1 METKRELEELIAANK
16 NLAEELFITH
26 KELVFQSEETEK
38 RIVELIVANKNL
50 SEELETAHKEL
61 LFQNYEKEKRAVEL
75 ILANKELAFQNE
87 EKEKRAAEL
96 IIANKELVFQNEEKA
111 KRAAELILANTE
123 LAFQKVEKAKR
134 AAELIIANKEFAF
147 QAKLDIANNEL
158 LNQYAEKAKR
168 NEELILRN
176 NELKQLLQL
185 NADKDR
191 FISILAH
198 DLRGPFNS
206 ILGFLDL
213 LCENIHEYDIAK
225 IEKDIN
231 IINDSAQRVH
241 NLLEAILMWTRAES
255 GRLLYKPQ
263 VVNLKTT
270 ANDILEVF
278 KPSANKKAIA
288 LNCLVEEGLTVV
300 ADPEMLKTV
309 LRNLLSNA
317 IKFTHKGGG
326 VSINAQQAESNI
338 VVTVSDSGIGI
349 APEIQ
354 SKLFNISQVHTTS
367 GTANESGTGLGLL
380 LCKNLVAKHDGI
392 IWVESEEGKGSKF
405 KFTLPIV
412 KDPSS

>member
-1 METKRELEELIAANK
+1 VSMETKRELEELIVANK

-38 RIVELIVANKNL
+38 RVVELIVANKKL
-50 SEELETAHKEL
+50 SEELEIAHKKL
-61 LFQNYEKEKRAVEL
+61 LFQNEEKAKRAAEL

-87 EKEKRAAEL
+87 EKAKRAAEL
-96 IIANKELVFQNEEKA
+96 ILANKELVFQNEEKA
-111 KRAAELILANTE
+111 KRAAELIIANTE
-123 LAFQKVEKAKR
+123 L
-134 AAELIIANKEFAF
+134 AF

-158 LNQYAEKAKR
+158 LNQYAEKAKHA
-168 NEELILRN
+168 EELILRN

-225 IEKDIN
+225 IEKNVN

-270 ANDILEVF
+270 ANDILEIL
-278 KPSANKKAIA
+278 KPSANKKSIT
-288 LNCLVEEGLTVV
+288 LNCLVEEELTVV

-317 IKFTHKGGG
+317 IKFTHKEGR
-326 VSINAQQAESNI
+326 VSINALQTESNI
-338 VVTVSDSGIGI
+338 VITVSDNGIGI
-349 APEIQ
+349 APDIQ
-354 SKLFNISQVHTTS
+354 SMLFDISQVHTTS

-392 IWVESEEGKGSKF
+392 IWVESEEGKGSEF
-405 KFTLPIV
+405 KFTLPII
-412 KDPSS
+412 KDPSSQL

>member
-1 METKRELEELIAANK
+1 MSMETKRELEELIVANK

-38 RIVELIVANKNL
+38 RVVELIVANKKL
-50 SEELETAHKEL
+50 SEELEIAHKKL
-61 LFQNYEKEKRAVEL
+61 LFQNEEKAKRAAEL

-87 EKEKRAAEL
+87 EKAKRAAEL
-96 IIANKELVFQNEEKA
+96 ILANKELVFQNEEKA
-111 KRAAELILANTE
+111 KRAAELIIANTE
-123 LAFQKVEKAKR
+123 L
-134 AAELIIANKEFAF
+134 AF

-158 LNQYAEKAKR
+158 LNQYAEKAKHA
-168 NEELILRN
+168 EELILRN

-225 IEKDIN
+225 IEKNVN

-270 ANDILEVF
+270 ANDILEIL
-278 KPSANKKAIA
+278 KPSANKKSIT
-288 LNCLVEEGLTVV
+288 LNCLVEEELTVV

-317 IKFTHKGGG
+317 IKFTHKEGR
-326 VSINAQQAESNI
+326 VSINALQTESNI
-338 VVTVSDSGIGI
+338 VITVSDNGIGI
-349 APEIQ
+349 APDIQ
-354 SKLFNISQVHTTS
+354 SMLFDISQVHTTS

-392 IWVESEEGKGSKF
+392 IWVESEEGKGSEF
-405 KFTLPIV
+405 KFTLPII
-412 KDPSS
+412 KDPSSQL

>member
-1 METKRELEELIAANK
+1 METKRELEELIVANK

-38 RIVELIVANKNL
+38 RVVELIVANKKL
-50 SEELETAHKEL
+50 SEELEIAHKKL
-61 LFQNYEKEKRAVEL
+61 LFQNEEKAKRAAEL

-87 EKEKRAAEL
+87 EKAKRAAEL
-96 IIANKELVFQNEEKA
+96 ILANKELVFQNEEKA
-111 KRAAELILANTE
+111 KRAAELIIANTE
-123 LAFQKVEKAKR
+123 L
-134 AAELIIANKEFAF
+134 AF

-158 LNQYAEKAKR
+158 LNQYAEKAKHA
-168 NEELILRN
+168 EELILRN

-225 IEKDIN
+225 IEKNVN

-270 ANDILEVF
+270 ANDILEIL
-278 KPSANKKAIA
+278 KPSANKKSIT
-288 LNCLVEEGLTVV
+288 LNCLVEEELTVV

-317 IKFTHKGGG
+317 IKFTHKEGR
-326 VSINAQQAESNI
+326 VSINALQTESNI
-338 VVTVSDSGIGI
+338 VITVSDNGIGI
-349 APEIQ
+349 APDIQ
-354 SKLFNISQVHTTS
+354 SMLFDISQVHTTS

-392 IWVESEEGKGSKF
+392 IWVESEEGKGSEF
-405 KFTLPIV
+405 KFTLPII
-412 KDPSS
+412 KDPSSQL